1 MLNNLLP
8 EDIRILGYTEVPE
21 DFNSR
26 FSWKHREYKYFFDL
40 GTKDLSKMK
49 EASEKLLG
57 QHNFRHFCKRDENK
71 CKDGQEQNFERVMHE
86 ITFDPVF
93 GDIQTD
99 NPNPIFNMYVWTL
112 KGKL

>member
-1 MLNNLLP
+1 
-8 EDIRILGYTEVPE
+8 
-21 DFNSR
+21 
-26 FSWKHREYKYFFDL
+26 
-40 GTKDLSKMK
+40 MK

-99 NPNPIFNMYVWTL
+99 NPNPIFNMYV
-112 KGKL
+112 